1 MKKALLASAVLFASS
16 AAYAA
21 DYGVAHPF
29 YTPAK
34 GKTVS
39 ITALDYEHRA
49 EKDKDD
55 DQKTRGAEIELS
67 ETLELGVTDNFQVGV
82 DIARSWETAKA
93 KSGVWNI
100 QNKTREYV
108 NSWGIK
114 AGYNIINDGKAF
126 LNTSLKYGQDVTKD
140 DNPFNDDDE
149 HGKYVKIDVFGGYN
163 FDKATIFGSIAYERQ
178 IDGEKQIVYPWGNVD
193 QTEKTKIYSLKVG
206 AFKQINKEF
215 SAYTSLS
222 MEIDRT
228 TGEKEKEYWWNVGA
242 DYSIAKNMAVET
254 SASYMLDDDAD
265 NRILG
270 NRDVHRGYKVGVDF
284 KIAF

>member
-21 DYGVAHPF
+21 DYGVVHPF

-39 ITALDYEHRA
+39 VTALDYEHRA
-49 EKDKDD
+49 EKDKAN

-100 QNKTREYV
+100 QFKTREYI
-108 NSWGIK
+108 NTWGIK

-140 DNPFNDDDE
+140 DNAFNDDDE
-149 HGKYVKIDVFGGYN
+149 HGKYVKIDAFGGYN
-163 FDKATIFGSIAYERQ
+163 LDKVTVFGGIGYERQ
-178 IDGEKQIVYPWGNVD
+178 IDGEK

-228 TGEKEKEYWWNVGA
+228 TGDKEKEYWWNIGA